1 MNFNIPTIL
10 TLLRIASI
18 PLILVVFYLPIDNA
32 RVWCSAIVVIAS
44 ATDWL
49 DGFLARRLNLQTAF
63 GEFLDPV
70 ADKLMVVM
78 ILVLIVQADP
88 VAYLAIP
95 AAIII
100 GREVYVASLREWMA
114 QLGQRSTI
122 EVSWL
127 GKCKTGFQMVAML
140 CLLFNADLYGLPIR
154 LLGVVLS
161 YVACLLS
168 LWSMWQYIQLAIPK
182 FKK

>member
-1 MNFNIPTIL
+1 
-10 TLLRIASI
+10 
-18 PLILVVFYLPIDNA
+18 
-32 RVWCSAIVVIAS
+32 
-44 ATDWL
+44 
-49 DGFLARRLNLQTAF
+49 
-63 GEFLDPV
+63 
-70 ADKLMVVM
+70 M

-154 LLGVVLS
+154 LLGVVLI